1 MMLIT
6 TSRKPSRN
14 TRVFARTLSNL
25 LPNSEYIPRG
35 KGSIEDII
43 EGASAKGLKRVAVIH
58 DAKGNP
64 GKISLIDNRKDGWDW
79 AEEIPIVGIVL
90 LKPVKKH
97 YTEANCEDKGLAE
110 VLAVDSVEDAELT
123 LIKKTGLIEFIEGRE
138 KLLVIKTG
146 GK

>member
-25 LPNSEYIPRG
+25 LPNSVYVPRG
-35 KGSIEDII
+35 KGSVESMV
-43 EGASAKGLKRVAVIH
+43 EGASAKGLKRVAVVH
-58 DAKGNP
+58 DSKGNP
-64 GKISLIDNRKDGWDW
+64 GKISLIENRKDGWDW
-79 AEEIPIVGIVL
+79 AEEIPIAGIVL
-90 LKPVKKH
+90 TKPVKKQ
-97 YTEANCEDKGLAE
+97 YTEASCEDRKLAE
-110 VLAVDSVEDAELT
+110 VLAVEPVEDAELS
-123 LIKKTGLIEFIEGRE
+123 LVKRPGAIEFVSGKE